1 MINIKT
7 KDELYEFSI
16 RNSTEFRLGFPDRD
30 RDVTIS
36 FYDTEY
42 SHHDKCYKIEGCDV
56 TICLPEN
63 RPTYYQVIQDIHFVG
78 CHIKNIKGLDG
89 VTFLHCCF
97 ANCEIEDDVGSDFL
111 ECLISDTL
119 IKSSSTFERI
129 FKYKACV
136 LEGVTFSGPK
146 GWVYDKDG
154 KNYNF
159 KQHYS
164 YWSFAFSSMKSCS
177 MFIDGESK
185 EISKIFILEQ
195 KDNPDISMTYFT
207 DKSAI
212 FTSPSVT
219 INVVNIDHSYLHATK
234 TYFFRKVSYLQG
246 IADSFDVD
254 TVDVTEDA
262 SLISEITKYKAKVE
276 KYVFEQWEGPVYNLN
291 IPFKDISYQNKFRST
306 EYILR
311 NKFKDNNAT
320 LTKKDGSMIRTV
332 VLYNNRQYS
341 VDKSIT
347 GHDTV
352 RISTIQGSNVNSQMR
367 VVTQEGNYIR
377 ATGFIS
383 VKEFCKKIG
392 IHVNDDDVILFAEAK
407 LIDALVIRGDFRT
420 GTNLVQEYYGKYNG
434 KYGEEFTYQP
444 VCGHL

>member
-1 MINIKT
+1 
-7 KDELYEFSI
+7 
-16 RNSTEFRLGFPDRD
+16 
-30 RDVTIS
+30 
-36 FYDTEY
+36 
-42 SHHDKCYKIEGCDV
+42 
-56 TICLPEN
+56 
-63 RPTYYQVIQDIHFVG
+63 
-78 CHIKNIKGLDG
+78 
-89 VTFLHCCF
+89 
-97 ANCEIEDDVGSDFL
+97 
-111 ECLISDTL
+111 
-119 IKSSSTFERI
+119 
-129 FKYKACV
+129 
-136 LEGVTFSGPK
+136 
-146 GWVYDKDG
+146 
-154 KNYNF
+154 
-159 KQHYS
+159 
-164 YWSFAFSSMKSCS
+164 
-177 MFIDGESK
+177 
-185 EISKIFILEQ
+185 
-195 KDNPDISMTYFT
+195 MTYFT

-352 RISTIQGSNVNSQMR
+352 RIDMIHGSNVNSQMR

-420 GTNLVQEYYGKYNG
+420 GTNLVQEYYGTYNG